1 MPHLIV
7 TADTDS
13 KRDPWV
19 LAEELTPALVA
30 DQHCRDQ
37 LLERVGWA
45 LDDAVIAEDANPRLR
60 QDSGLAERLHVSFG

>member
-13 KRDPWV
+13 QGDAFM
-19 LAEELTPALVA
+19 LAEELTPAQFS
-30 DQHCRDQ
+30 DQHRRDQ

-60 QDSGLAERLHVSFG
+60 HESGLAERLHVSFG

>member
-13 KRDPWV
+13 ARDSFV
-19 LAEELTPALVA
+19 LAEELTPALFA
-30 DQHCRDQ
+30 DQHRRDQ

-45 LDDAVIAEDANPRLR
+45 LDDAAAAEDANPRLR
-60 QDSGLAERLHVSFG
+60 EASGLAERLHVWFG